1 MRRLFLLLAVFAA
14 ASIGTACGETAV
26 SPDERSGGSQ
36 SGSHSSSAPKND
48 SKKAQH
54 AALADQKVSK
64 NAENASPSEP
74 AVDEMSIF
82 TRPRTEEDVLPSR
95 LAYRLQD
102 YHCNDW
108 NLSHGGCVGDAIANE
123 SRLLLTDLGV
133 RRTRLYAWPTT
144 NGWVCWA
151 WAEGAGGCISD
162 FSRGETRTAYM
173 GIDPDDLGVGYPGT
187 LVGVVPD
194 DVEAADVQVQG
205 VLYPA
210 TVERNGIFYELPDGS
225 CTNWA
230 FESLT
235 VTYRNGGSD
244 TVPIKWHHGPT
255 LLGGRN
261 LYPAGELNPPCAG

>member
-1 MRRLFLLLAVFAA
+1 
-14 ASIGTACGETAV
+14 
-26 SPDERSGGSQ
+26 
-36 SGSHSSSAPKND
+36 
-48 SKKAQH
+48 
-54 AALADQKVSK
+54 
-64 NAENASPSEP
+64 
-74 AVDEMSIF
+74 
-82 TRPRTEEDVLPSR
+82 
-95 LAYRLQD
+95 
-102 YHCNDW
+102 
-108 NLSHGGCVGDAIANE
+108 
-123 SRLLLTDLGV
+123 
-133 RRTRLYAWPTT
+133 
-144 NGWVCWA
+144 
-151 WAEGAGGCISD
+151 
-162 FSRGETRTAYM
+162 M